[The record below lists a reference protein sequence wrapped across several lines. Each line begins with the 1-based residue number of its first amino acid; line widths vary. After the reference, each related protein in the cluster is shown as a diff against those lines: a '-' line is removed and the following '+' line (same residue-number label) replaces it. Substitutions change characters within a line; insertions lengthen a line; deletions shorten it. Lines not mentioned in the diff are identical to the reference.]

1 MDFLFK
7 SISLCNILFVKMFGT
22 DMHVTKYEIGRCKV
36 VVQEDFKA
44 FHEVRN
50 ANRCRP

>member
-1 MDFLFK
+1 MY
-7 SISLCNILFVKMFGT
+7 V
-22 DMHVTKYEIGRCKV
+22 VKYEIGQYKV
-36 VVQEDFKA
+36 VVQENFKA